1 MVARPG
7 LRWRRRSPI
16 SAVPGQ
22 ALKIL
27 IVDDN
32 RLNVVTTSTYCRT
45 WGHTVVTAM
54 DGRQA
59 VERYVAERPAL
70 ILMDVMMPV
79 MNGFEA
85 TARIREL
92 AGTNWVPIILLTAL
106 GSEENLVQGIA
117 SGADDYLTKPVNFTI
132 LREKI
137 RVMERIATIQG
148 QLSESL
154 AGLQDYRDKA
164 EEERILAAH
173 VMDRIVGFGQ
183 GNDELVSH
191 RIIPALN
198 FSGDLVASARTPAG
212 DLHVILADATGHGLA
227 AALNIIPMI
236 EVFYGMTEKGFP
248 ISRITT
254 EMNRKIRRLMPRER
268 FVAAVLVS
276 VDFSSNTVSVWNGGC
291 PAALFVNEVG
301 EVLRSFSS
309 MHPPLGILVDT
320 AFNATLEVYQWPVSG
335 QLIMCS
341 DGLLEA
347 EDLQG
352 TPFGLAGV
360 TNVLLESPPNRWL
373 DNIMDALHC
382 HLGNAPQIDD
392 VSLVT
397 LECRDTCPVMTESPA
412 YANQTVLYD
421 TGQWYLG
428 LRLGHKEIRNID
440 VLPFLLDWC
449 RQAGLD
455 EHHLGNFFVIIAELY
470 NNALDHGLL
479 GLDSRIK
486 SGPDGFE
493 QYIHQRAER
502 LSALDSGRINIDL
515 SIVKDRFPVLRIRVL
530 DSGAGFNYLGYGGSL
545 DNDSV
550 PFGRGI
556 ALVRHLC
563 QKVEFRGRGNE
574 VVVYYPL
581 MEISKEVTA
590 SSETSSDE
598 SVH

>member
-1 MVARPG
+1 M
-7 LRWRRRSPI
+7 
-16 SAVPGQ
+16 
-22 ALKIL
+22 KIL
-27 IVDDN
+27 IADDN

-45 WGHTVVTAM
+45 WGHSVVTAM
-54 DGRQA
+54 DGAQA
-59 VERYVAERPAL
+59 VERYRAEQPDL

-79 MNGFEA
+79 MNGFDA
-85 TARIREL
+85 TAHIRKL
-92 AGTNWVPIILLTAL
+92 AGQNWVPIILLTAL

-148 QLSESL
+148 QLAESL
-154 AGLQDYRDKA
+154 AGLQEYRDKA
-164 EEERILAAH
+164 EEERVLAAH

-183 GNDELVSH
+183 ENDELVSH

-227 AALNIIPMI
+227 AALNVMPMI

-268 FVAAVLVS
+268 FVAAVLAS
-276 VDFSSNTVSVWNGGC
+276 IDFSSNTISIWNGGC
-291 PAALFVNEVG
+291 PAALFVNETG
-301 EVLRSFSS
+301 EVLRTFSS

-320 AFNATLEVYQWPVSG
+320 MFNATLEVYQWPASG
-335 QLIMCS
+335 RLILCS

-347 EDLQG
+347 EDAQG
-352 TPFGLAGV
+352 TPFGLAGI
-360 TNVLLESPPNRWL
+360 TSVLLDTPPSQWL
-373 DNIMDALHC
+373 AHIIRALHC
-382 HLGNAPQIDD
+382 HLGDAPQIDD
-392 VSLVT
+392 VSLVV
-397 LECRDTCPVMTESPA
+397 LECRDTSSVVAEAPIHSPPQVA
-412 YANQTVLYD
+412 YD
-421 TGQWYLG
+421 TGQWHLG

-470 NNALDHGLL
+470 NNAVDHGLL
-479 GLDSRIK
+479 GLDSRVK
-486 SGPDGFE
+486 VEPDGFE
-493 QYIHQRAER
+493 RYIRLRAER
-502 LSALDSGRINIDL
+502 LELLEGGRINVDL
-515 SIVKDRFPVLRIRVL
+515 SIVKERFPVLRIRVM
-530 DSGAGFNYLGYGGSL
+530 DSGPGFNYALYGRTI
-545 DNDSV
+545 DNDFI

-581 MEISKEVTA
+581 VESLADTVITNEITREPARLENTPYGVGRDQQA
-590 SSETSSDE
+590 DA
-598 SVH
+598 

>member
-1 MVARPG
+1 M
-7 LRWRRRSPI
+7 
-16 SAVPGQ
+16 
-22 ALKIL
+22 
-27 IVDDN
+27 DDN

-45 WGHTVVTAM
+45 WGHSVVTAM
-54 DGRQA
+54 DGAQA
-59 VERYVAERPAL
+59 VERYQIERPDL

-79 MNGFEA
+79 MNGFDA
-85 TARIREL
+85 TARIRTL
-92 AGTNWVPIILLTAL
+92 AGSNWVPIILLTAL

-148 QLSESL
+148 QLTESL
-154 AGLQDYRDKA
+154 AGLQEYRDKA
-164 EEERILAAH
+164 EEERVLAAH

-183 GNDELVSH
+183 ENDELVSY

-268 FVAAVLVS
+268 FVAAALVS
-276 VDFSSNTVSVWNGGC
+276 VEFSSNTISVWNGGC
-291 PAALFVNEVG
+291 PAALFANENG
-301 EVLRSFSS
+301 EVLRTFAS
-309 MHPPLGILVDT
+309 MHPPLGIMVDST
-320 AFNATLEVYQWPVSG
+320 FSADLEVYQWTTPG
-335 QLIMCS
+335 KLMMCS

-347 EDLQG
+347 EDPQG
-352 TPFGLAGV
+352 IPFGSAGL
-360 TNVLLESPPNRWL
+360 TRALLSTPSSTWL
-373 DNIMDALHC
+373 DNILDALHR
-382 HLGNAPQIDD
+382 HLGSAPQIDD
-392 VSLVT
+392 VSLVS
-397 LECRDTCPVMTESPA
+397 LECRDLSSVVTPDISVHSP
-412 YANQTVLYD
+412 QQVIYD
-421 TGQWYLG
+421 IGQWYLG
-428 LRLGHKEIRNID
+428 VRLGHKEIRNID

-455 EHHLGNFFVIIAELY
+455 EYHLGNFFVIIAELY

-486 SGPDGFE
+486 IESEDGFE
-493 QYIHQRAER
+493 RYIRLRTER
-502 LSALDSGRINIDL
+502 LQSLESGRISVDL
-515 SIVKDRFPVLRIRVL
+515 SIVKERFPALRIRLV
-530 DSGAGFNYLGYGGSL
+530 DSGPGFDHAVYGRTIS
-545 DNDSV
+545 NDYV

-563 QKVEFRGRGNE
+563 QRVEFRGRGNE
-574 VVVYYPL
+574 VIAYYPL
-581 MEISKEVTA
+581 METPPN
-590 SSETSSDE
+590 
-598 SVH
+598 

>member
-1 MVARPG
+1 M
-7 LRWRRRSPI
+7 
-16 SAVPGQ
+16 
-22 ALKIL
+22 
-27 IVDDN
+27 DDN

-45 WGHTVVTAM
+45 WGHSVVTAM
-54 DGRQA
+54 DGAQA
-59 VERYVAERPAL
+59 VERYQIERPDL

-79 MNGFEA
+79 MNGFDA
-85 TARIREL
+85 TARIRTL
-92 AGTNWVPIILLTAL
+92 AGSNWVPIILLTAL

-148 QLSESL
+148 QLTESL
-154 AGLQDYRDKA
+154 AGLQEYRDKA
-164 EEERILAAH
+164 EEERVLAAH

-183 GNDELVSH
+183 ENDELVSY

-268 FVAAVLVS
+268 FVAAALVS
-276 VDFSSNTVSVWNGGC
+276 VEFSSNTISVWNGGC
-291 PAALFVNEVG
+291 PAALFANENG
-301 EVLRSFSS
+301 EVLRTFAS
-309 MHPPLGILVDT
+309 MHPPLGIMVDST
-320 AFNATLEVYQWPVSG
+320 FSADLEVYQWTTPG
-335 QLIMCS
+335 KLMMCS

-347 EDLQG
+347 EDPQG
-352 TPFGLAGV
+352 IPFGSAGL
-360 TNVLLESPPNRWL
+360 TRALLSTPSSTWL
-373 DNIMDALHC
+373 DNILAALHR
-382 HLGNAPQIDD
+382 HLGSAPQIDD
-392 VSLVT
+392 VSLVS
-397 LECRDTCPVMTESPA
+397 LECRDLSSVVTPDISVHSP
-412 YANQTVLYD
+412 QQVIYD
-421 TGQWYLG
+421 IGQWYLG
-428 LRLGHKEIRNID
+428 VRLGHKEIRNID

-455 EHHLGNFFVIIAELY
+455 EYHLGNFFVIIAELY

-486 SGPDGFE
+486 IESEDGFE
-493 QYIHQRAER
+493 RYIRLRTER
-502 LSALDSGRINIDL
+502 LQSLESGRISVDL
-515 SIVKDRFPVLRIRVL
+515 SIVKERFPALRIRLV
-530 DSGAGFNYLGYGGSL
+530 DSGPGFDHAVYGRTIS
-545 DNDSV
+545 NDYV

-563 QKVEFRGRGNE
+563 QRVEFRGRGNE
-574 VVVYYPL
+574 VIAYYPL
-581 MEISKEVTA
+581 METPPN
-590 SSETSSDE
+590 
-598 SVH
+598 